1 MAKAEQA
8 CLNADWRIQA
18 LHKQRCDDL
27 QRNECYHEVARL
39 LRENRRKETEVL
51 NAMTGEEA
59 KKVRMVSQIFC
70 YSSFKF

>member
-1 MAKAEQA
+1 MAEAEQA

-27 QRNECYHEVARL
+27 QRNACYQEVAKL

-51 NAMTGEEA
+51 NAMVGEGA
-59 KKVRMVSQIFC
+59 KKVRMGLQIFLL
-70 YSSFKF
+70 FIV